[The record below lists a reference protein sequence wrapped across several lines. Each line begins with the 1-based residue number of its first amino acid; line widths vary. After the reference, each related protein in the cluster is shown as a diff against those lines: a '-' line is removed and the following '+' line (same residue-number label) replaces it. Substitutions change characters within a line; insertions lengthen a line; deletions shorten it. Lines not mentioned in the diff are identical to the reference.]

1 MVEKVCVVGLG
12 TVGMP
17 TAVYIRKRGFQ
28 VYGYDIEP
36 KFSRNLTTTVN
47 WQEVPSDVQVYVITV
62 GTGWKEN
69 KPDASDVWNVCKKIS
84 KKNARA
90 LVCIESTVPV
100 GTCRRIAKECA
111 LNFLVYV
118 PHRYWTG
125 NPTEHGVQQVRV
137 IGAIND
143 ESLRKGS
150 RFYRQLDI
158 PIHIAPSIEVVEL
171 CKIAENSYRF
181 VQIAFA
187 EELRMICESN
197 DVSFEEVRRACNTK
211 WNIEILEAKDGIKG
225 TCLPKDTR
233 YLKQLTGP
241 SYILD
246 GAIATDE
253 LYQKFWRAHH
263 GSEDNNNHTCS

>member
-1 MVEKVCVVGLG
+1 VEKVCVVGLG

-17 TAVYIRKRGFQ
+17 TAIHIRKRGFQ
-28 VYGYDIEP
+28 VYGYDIKP
-36 KFSRNLTTTVN
+36 KSSRDLTTAVN
-47 WQEVPSDVQVYVITV
+47 WQEVPSNVQVYIITV

-69 KPDASDVWNVCKKIS
+69 KPDASNVRNVCQMIS

-90 LVCIESTVPV
+90 LVCIESTVPA

-111 LNFLVYV
+111 LDFLVHV
-118 PHRYWTG
+118 PHRYWTE
-125 NPTEHGVQQVRV
+125 NSIEHGVRQVRV

-143 ESLRKGS
+143 ASLRKGL

-158 PIHIAPSIEVVEL
+158 SLHVAPSIEVVEL
-171 CKIAENSYRF
+171 CKIAENAYRF

-211 WNIEILEAKDGIKG
+211 WNIEILEARDGIKG
-225 TCLPKDTR
+225 SCLPKDTR
-233 YLKQLTGP
+233 YLKQLTDL
-241 SYILD
+241 SYTLD

-253 LYQKFWRAHH
+253 LYQKLWRAHH
-263 GSEDNNNHTCS
+263 GSTDNNNHTSS

>member
-1 MVEKVCVVGLG
+1 MEKICVAGLG

-17 TAVYIRKRGFQ
+17 TAVYIRKQGFQ
-28 VYGYDIEP
+28 VYGYDIKP
-36 KFSRNLTTTVN
+36 KFSKNLTTTAN

-62 GTGWKEN
+62 ATGWKEN
-69 KPDASDVWNVCKKIS
+69 KPDTSNVWNVCQMIS
-84 KKNARA
+84 KKNAQA

-100 GTCRRIAKECA
+100 GTCRGIAQECA

-125 NPTEHGVQQVRV
+125 NPTEHGVRQIRV
-137 IGAIND
+137 IGALND
-143 ESLRKGS
+143 ESLKKGL

-158 PIHIAPSIEVVEL
+158 TLHIAPSIEVVEL
-171 CKIAENSYRF
+171 CKIAENAYRY

-187 EELRMICESN
+187 EELRMICESK

-211 WNIEILEAKDGIKG
+211 WNIEILEAREGIKG

-233 YLKQLTGP
+233 YLRQLTDF

-253 LYQKFWRAHH
+253 LYQKFWRKRH
-263 GSEDNNNHTCS
+263 GNEDSNNHTCS

>member
-1 MVEKVCVVGLG
+1 MEKVCVVGLG
-12 TVGMP
+12 IVGMP
-17 TAVYIRKRGFQ
+17 TALYIRKRGFQ
-28 VYGYDIEP
+28 VYGYDIKP
-36 KFSRNLTTTVN
+36 RFSRNLTTTVN

-69 KPDASDVWNVCKKIS
+69 KPDTSDVRNVCQMIS

-100 GTCRRIAKECA
+100 GTCRGIAEECA

-125 NPTEHGVQQVRV
+125 SPTEHGVRQIRV

-143 ESLRKGS
+143 ESLTKGLG
-150 RFYRQLDI
+150 FYHQLDI
-158 PIHIAPSIEVVEL
+158 PLHVAPSIEVAEL
-171 CKIAENSYRF
+171 CKIAENAYRF

-187 EELRMICESN
+187 EELHLICESN
-197 DVSFEEVRRACNTK
+197 DVSFGEVRRACNTK
-211 WNIEILEAKDGIKG
+211 WNIEILEARDGIKG

-233 YLKQLTGP
+233 YLKQLTGL
-241 SYILD
+241 SHVLD
-246 GAIATDE
+246 GAISTDE

-263 GSEDNNNHTCS
+263 GNEGSNNHACS

>member
-1 MVEKVCVVGLG
+1 MEKVCVVGLG

-17 TAVYIRKRGFQ
+17 TAAYIRKRGFR
-28 VYGYDIEP
+28 VYGYDVKP
-36 KFSRNLTTTVN
+36 KFSKNLTTTVN

-62 GTGWKEN
+62 ATSWKEN
-69 KPDASDVWNVCKKIS
+69 KPNTSNVWNVCQMIS
-84 KKNARA
+84 KKNAQA

-100 GTCRRIAKECA
+100 GTCRGIAKECA

-125 NPTEHGVQQVRV
+125 NTTEHGVRQIRV

-143 ESLRKGS
+143 ASLRKGL

-158 PIHIAPSIEVVEL
+158 TLHIAPSIEVVEL
-171 CKIAENSYRF
+171 CKIAENAYRF
-181 VQIAFA
+181 VQIAYA

-225 TCLPKDTR
+225 SCLPKDTR
-233 YLKQLTGP
+233 YLKQLMDL

-246 GAIATDE
+246 GAVATDE

-263 GSEDNNNHTCS
+263 GSEDDNNHTCS